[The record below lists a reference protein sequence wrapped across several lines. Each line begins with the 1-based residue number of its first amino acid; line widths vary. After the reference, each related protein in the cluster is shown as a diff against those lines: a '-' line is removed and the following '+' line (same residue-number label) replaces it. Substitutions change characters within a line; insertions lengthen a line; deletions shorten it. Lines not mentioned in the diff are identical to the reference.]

1 MKRYEL
7 RVKTGDVHISHCLH
21 KCVTYSHIKNG
32 CYKEIACFDN
42 RDTIEKRFDKENES
56 RHASI
61 TNNGI
66 LHVVAYAVLDHETK
80 TIIMQTCIDF
90 KDIDS
95 E

>member
-21 KCVTYSHIKNG
+21 ECVTYSYIKDG
-32 CYKEIACFDN
+32 SYKKIASSDN
-42 RDTIEKRFDKENES
+42 KDVIEKRFDKENAY
-56 RHASI
+56 RRAKI

-66 LHVVAYAVLDHETK
+66 VQVVAYAVLDHETK
-80 TIIMQTCIDF
+80 DIIMQTCIDF
-90 KDIDS
+90 KDI